1 MQEEVRKAI
10 AYQIGCA
17 QCMSHGC
24 PAAVITDKKT
34 KAAVD
39 FARKVSQTQLPVT
52 KEDVEHLREYFND
65 KEIAELSAF
74 VSFGTGYARFGA
86 ALIVDAALP

>member
-1 MQEEVRKAI
+1 MIFGMRRAI

-24 PAAVITDKKT
+24 PSVVITDKKT

-39 FARKVSQTQLPVT
+39 FARKVAKTQLPIS
-52 KEDVEHLREYFND
+52 KQDIEQLSAYFSD
-65 KEIAELSAF
+65 QEIAELSAF
-74 VSFGTGYARFGA
+74 VAFGTGYARFGA
-86 ALIVDAALP
+86 ALNVDAVIP